1 MTRLLTLPAQ
11 RIPKFFVLAVAL
23 VVVAAIGPLSGQFE
37 DAQENETTSFLPG
50 DAESVKALGLIEQFE
65 DGETAAAVTVI
76 TRDDGGRLTARD
88 QAAADGLAT
97 SLDQDP
103 PLITAGTEGPIASED
118 GKAALVVTQVRD
130 TGGDGDDFLDSVNEI
145 RDRAHDLRADGLQV
159 EVTGAAGYGAD
170 AIEVFGDINGQ
181 LLLAAGGLVLFLLI
195 LIYRSPIF
203 WTIPFFTVLF
213 AEISSRGFGYLLAE
227 AGVTINGQSG
237 AILPVLVFGAG
248 TDYALLLVSR
258 YREELRRHDSEHE
271 AMQIALRTAGPA
283 IVFSALTV
291 MAALLVLLLAEVNGT
306 AGLGPIGAMGILL
319 AMVFMLTVLPAA
331 LVVVGRRAFWPFVPD
346 GPGGPRLPHVNRV
359 RRAIF
364 AVALGGAAAAVSASA
379 GGASAAIAGVV
390 GALLTFFVLGPAL
403 HRLDTHVLYPRVER
417 RLAGGR
423 RVADETHG
431 FWRRV
436 GDRVARS
443 PRRVAGAT
451 TLLLL
456 ALSLGLT
463 QLDTGLTSGNAF
475 RGEVESV
482 RGSELLGQH
491 FPAGANV
498 PTTVVIPDR
507 ADVAPVTA
515 ALEQDPAVAAVG
527 EPVEGP
533 PGTRL
538 DVQLVA
544 DPYSTTA
551 FEQVPGLRDTVKAA
565 GGPDVLVGGPTAAER
580 DLREAATRDNWVIMP
595 VTLLV
600 VFGILAVL
608 LRALL
613 APALL
618 IATVILSFTAALGTG
633 MFFAKDVFGFPGID
647 PSLPLLAFVF
657 LVALGI
663 DYNIFL
669 MARVREEAS
678 RHGTR
683 EGMLRGLAVTGAVI
697 TSAGI
702 VLAGTFGALAVLP
715 LIFLTEI
722 GFIVA
727 FGVLLDTFVVR
738 SILVPALTFT
748 IGGRVWWPSRLAHA
762 EDELAPTPPE
772 PEPEPEPVG
781 VG

>member
-1 MTRLLTLPAQ
+1 
-11 RIPKFFVLAVAL
+11 
-23 VVVAAIGPLSGQFE
+23 
-37 DAQENETTSFLPG
+37 
-50 DAESVKALGLIEQFE
+50 
-65 DGETAAAVTVI
+65 
-76 TRDDGGRLTARD
+76 
-88 QAAADGLAT
+88 
-97 SLDQDP
+97 
-103 PLITAGTEGPIASED
+103 
-118 GKAALVVTQVRD
+118 
-130 TGGDGDDFLDSVNEI
+130 
-145 RDRAHDLRADGLQV
+145 
-159 EVTGAAGYGAD
+159 
-170 AIEVFGDINGQ
+170 
-181 LLLAAGGLVLFLLI
+181 
-195 LIYRSPIF
+195 
-203 WTIPFFTVLF
+203 
-213 AEISSRGFGYLLAE
+213 
-227 AGVTINGQSG
+227 
-237 AILPVLVFGAG
+237 
-248 TDYALLLVSR
+248 
-258 YREELRRHDSEHE
+258 
-271 AMQIALRTAGPA
+271 
-283 IVFSALTV
+283 
-291 MAALLVLLLAEVNGT
+291 
-306 AGLGPIGAMGILL
+306 
-319 AMVFMLTVLPAA
+319 
-331 LVVVGRRAFWPFVPD
+331 
-346 GPGGPRLPHVNRV
+346 
-359 RRAIF
+359 
-364 AVALGGAAAAVSASA
+364 
-379 GGASAAIAGVV
+379 
-390 GALLTFFVLGPAL
+390 
-403 HRLDTHVLYPRVER
+403 
-417 RLAGGR
+417 
-423 RVADETHG
+423 
-431 FWRRV
+431 
-436 GDRVARS
+436 
-443 PRRVAGAT
+443 
-451 TLLLL
+451 
-456 ALSLGLT
+456 
-463 QLDTGLTSGNAF
+463 
-475 RGEVESV
+475 
-482 RGSELLGQH
+482 
-491 FPAGANV
+491 
-498 PTTVVIPDR
+498 
-507 ADVAPVTA
+507 
-515 ALEQDPAVAAVG
+515 VAAVG

-608 LRALL
+608 LRALP

-748 IGGRVWWPSRLAHA
+748 IGGRVWWPSRLAQA